1 MHIGS
6 SQISGLISQPHAKTS
21 SIVVGAAVLAAVV
34 VVTEVNSSWVDGLET
49 MPTMIKPPTVNAIN
63 PTRVHTIILELSFGF
78 NRTSFLLMIFDLLFN
93 QIFYFSL
100 INNYA

>member
-1 MHIGS
+1 LA
-6 SQISGLISQPHAKTS
+6 SQTHARTS
-21 SIVVGAAVLAAVV
+21 SIVVGVAVFAEVV
-34 VVTEVNSSWVDGLET
+34 VVAEANPSCAGGLEIILNI
-49 MPTMIKPPTVNAIN
+49 IKPPTVNAIN